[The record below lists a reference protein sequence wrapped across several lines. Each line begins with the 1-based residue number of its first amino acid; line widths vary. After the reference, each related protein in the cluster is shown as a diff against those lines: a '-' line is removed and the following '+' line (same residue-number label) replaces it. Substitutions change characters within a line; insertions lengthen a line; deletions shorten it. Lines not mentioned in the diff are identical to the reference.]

1 VQEAVHG
8 VTIEECQVALQNHS
22 WNVQKAVHY
31 LKVTAITAV
40 LIHWLVNC
48 NLIRGQ
54 APKVFFFSL
63 ESMAAHITANGKVMK
78 FGTQIEDS
86 LNSYSKFGFHHLKF
100 FKLYIYVSSDQT
112 WFVL

>member
-1 VQEAVHG
+1 MQEAVHG

-54 APKVFFFSL
+54 APKVFFSL
-63 ESMAAHITANGKVMK
+63 ESMAAHITACRKVMK
-78 FGTQIEDS
+78 FGIQMEDS
-86 LNSYSKFGFHHLKF
+86 LNLDSTILNFPN
-100 FKLYIYVSSDQT
+100 SSLAD
-112 WFVL
+112 FNEN